1 MNEHVRF
8 GFNLETPH
16 VIVPSMKRLFLL
28 APILCLSCGFLGD
41 PNQKVIDQ
49 VIAQLGLKSAPC
61 KLSLIDNKPTPISP
75 KHVTCAAISKDQMAA
90 IDAVGGITKRLESL
104 PTSVYKTEVGIDP
117 SNLTQF
123 LQPKTASYV
132 RTKSS
137 FRSDDGKSDLYF
149 VTLTYTYGRSIF
161 EPLEHELMVTTEK

>member
-1 MNEHVRF
+1 
-8 GFNLETPH
+8 
-16 VIVPSMKRLFLL
+16 MKRLLLL
-28 APILCLSCGFLGD
+28 APVLCLSCGFLGD

-49 VIAQLGLKSAPC
+49 VIAQLGLKSGAC

-123 LQPKTASYV
+123 LQPKTANYV

-149 VTLTYTYGRSIF
+149 IVLTYTYERSIF

>member
-1 MNEHVRF
+1 VRF
-8 GFNLETPH
+8 GLGLEPQR

-28 APILCLSCGFLGD
+28 APILCLSCGVFSD

-49 VIAQLGLKSAPC
+49 VIAQLGLKSGAC
-61 KLSLIDNKPTPISP
+61 KLSLMDNKPTPLSP
-75 KHVTCAAISKDQMAA
+75 KHITCAAISKDQMAA
-90 IDAVGGITKRLESL
+90 IDAVGGITKRLEGL
-104 PTSVYKTEVGIDP
+104 PASVYKTEVGVDP

-123 LQPKTASYV
+123 LQPKTEQYV

-149 VTLTYTYGRSIF
+149 IVLTYTYGRSIF